1 MKLKIEIDL
10 MKIRQASF
18 ENGNIIIPV
27 DANEIK
33 MFKSSKDG
41 SLKAIAPFYAL
52 ERKSVGSHKET
63 HILKQ
68 SLTTQERNNVIAGV
82 EVNNPIVGNIM
93 DLDLPD
99 NAQNNQ

>member
-10 MKIRQASF
+10 MKIRQANY
-18 ENGNIIIPV
+18 ENGKIIIPV

-33 MFKSSKDG
+33 MFKCQKDG
-41 SLKAIAPFYAL
+41 SLKAIAPFFAL
-52 ERKSVGSHKET
+52 ARKSIGSHKET
-63 HILKQ
+63 HVVKQ
-68 SLTTQERNNVIAGV
+68 SLTTQERNNVIAGI